1 MASGL
6 EVFVAFWLANAP
18 RTFARLSIVQMC
30 ISLNA
35 CRAYKCLATRRAGQ
49 QAPVAHLIQRFEGRS
64 SEAELQQSAATED
77 EQAQDLEKPRTPPKR
92 ESPLRLLT
100 G

>member
-18 RTFARLSIVQMC
+18 RTLARLSIVQTC

-35 CRAYKCLATRRAGQ
+35 CRAYKCLATCRAGQ

-64 SEAELQQSAATED
+64 SEAELQQSAAAED
-77 EQAQDLEKPRTPPKR
+77 EQAQDLEKPRTPPKM